1 MANITVQGLASGLP
15 SDLVDK
21 LVALEQA
28 PLTRLADQ
36 KVTQQTRLQAVQDL
50 NAKVL
55 ALKTAMEGLDA
66 RSDYQLRQVSVSN
79 PDAVS
84 VTATSGAAPAGY
96 TISDVVLAQ
105 NDQKRHTAGVA
116 SRTDPL
122 ASGTFAFTYGGGAEQ
137 QVAISGGETLE
148 DLVSKINDLGAG
160 VGASII
166 NDGTSDYL
174 VLTGDSTGAA
184 NTIQVTANTTIAG
197 FEAPD
202 FTDTST
208 EQDASFSLSGLTI
221 TGASNTFTGTVTGLS
236 IDLLA
241 ATGVGETVSVNVTRD
256 ASGLSDRVQSFVDAY
271 NALASTLAD
280 HSSYDPGTG
289 SRTILFGDPAVR
301 SLQFQLRSLISTPIA
316 GVTGTYTTLAE
327 LGITTNKDTGA
338 LEVDSAKLQ
347 DAIDTDFDGVGK
359 LFYGDSSTG
368 VEGYAAGLVSYLTLV
383 TDPATGV
390 LQGKTS
396 AIEGQIKALD
406 SQIESTQR
414 QVDIASQRIKDR
426 FAALEKLIA
435 DMNSQTSGALQS
447 LQNLNNSGLAILQ
460 PTRTAG

>member
-21 LVALEQA
+21 LVALEQT

-55 ALKTAMEGLDA
+55 TLKTAMLGLDS
-66 RSDYQLRQVSVSN
+66 RSDYQLRKVAVSN
-79 PDAVS
+79 SDVAS
-84 VTATSGAAPAGY
+84 VTATSSAAPAGY
-96 TISDVVLAQ
+96 TLSNVVLAQ

-116 SRTDPL
+116 SRNDPL
-122 ASGTFAFTYGGGAEQ
+122 APGTFAFTYAGGTEQ
-137 QVAISGGETLE
+137 QVSISGGETLS
-148 DLVSKINDLGAG
+148 DLRDKINALDGG
-160 VGASII
+160 VNASII

-174 VLTGDSTGAA
+174 VVTGADTGAA

-208 EQDASFSLSGLTI
+208 ERDATFTLNGLPI
-221 TGASNTFTGTVTGLS
+221 TGATNTFTGTVTGLS
-236 IDLLA
+236 IDLLG

-280 HSSYDPGTG
+280 HSTYDASTG

-301 SLQFQLRSLISTPIA
+301 SLQFQLRNMLSTPIVGA
-316 GVTGTYTTLAE
+316 TGPYTTLAQ

-338 LEVDSAKLQ
+338 LQIDATKLQ
-347 DAIDTDFDGVGK
+347 DAIGTDFDGVGK
-359 LFYGDSSTG
+359 LFYGDSTSG
-368 VEGYAAGLVSYLTLV
+368 VDGYAARLVSYLTLV
-383 TDPATGV
+383 TDPVTGV

-396 AIEGQIKALD
+396 AIQGQIKALD
-406 SQIESTQR
+406 SQIETTQR

-447 LQNLNNSGLAILQ
+447 LQNLNNSGLAILS
-460 PTRTAG
+460 PTRTTG